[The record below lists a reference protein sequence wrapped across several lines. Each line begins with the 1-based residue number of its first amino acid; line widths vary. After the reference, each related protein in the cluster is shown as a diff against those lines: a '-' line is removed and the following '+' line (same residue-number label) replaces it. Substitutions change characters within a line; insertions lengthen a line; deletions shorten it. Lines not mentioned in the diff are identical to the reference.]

1 MVIRGK
7 KTLKNDRRVQI
18 IFLLKILYAAQE
30 PQVCKPFPL
39 DTKQHFVLAD
49 FVLHTMLNKLV
60 IHIA

>member
-30 PQVCKPFPL
+30 P
-39 DTKQHFVLAD
+39 
-49 FVLHTMLNKLV
+49 
-60 IHIA
+60 